1 MSRMIWKEL
10 WKVDYLVDLSL
21 DAYIDTF
28 LAIGMRGPIF
38 GVFQNVSVL
47 MFCSFL
53 SSLNWPV
60 GGFDDFRA

>member
-1 MSRMIWKEL
+1 
-10 WKVDYLVDLSL
+10 VDYLVDLSL

-47 MFCSFL
+47 MLVISIIAEL
-53 SSLNWPV
+53 V
-60 GGFDDFRA
+60 